1 MTDAITAWWTSSD
14 KYLFSYL
21 TNTNRQ
27 CLPNMTLIVTF
38 LTSKQSDLGSTK
50 ELKFYWWQ
58 YPALSTPS
66 SHLVFREPLQP
77 AAAIQ
82 NGKILWWDFR
92 RPPAERSASR
102 LSNPQRGVSAL
113 AGSAE
118 KENPDQKQ
126 TSSARWGH
134 KHNYSPLL
142 TVCRLAN
149 RRSDTCQ
156 YCSFYSWGQSFSNA
170 LQFNWQVRTLVWLE
184 LLIIVP
190 LLNLLN

>member
-1 MTDAITAWWTSSD
+1 MVRNKGVAGGEQKRTRWGAIGLLSRQMKD
-14 KYLFSYL
+14 FFSYF
-21 TNTNRQ
+21 TNTNGQ

-156 YCSFYSWGQSFSNA
+156 YCSFY
-170 LQFNWQVRTLVWLE
+170 L
-184 LLIIVP
+184 
-190 LLNLLN
+190 